1 MRELNVVIGVA
12 ALDSGPNGFGATYV
26 QWSIRVEEDE
36 HGDDD
41 RKFPALIPLGVRT
54 SGSGQS

>member
-26 QWSIRVEEDE
+26 QWSKEW
-36 HGDDD
+36 
-41 RKFPALIPLGVRT
+41 RKMNTVMTTKSFLCRFL
-54 SGSGQS
+54 